1 MFVQQGHFLWC
12 TLHVIF
18 VTECDSFYVKKYV
31 NDPEEYAADLYHNV
45 SLFIEWLEGHS

>member
-45 SLFIEWLEGHS
+45 SLFIECLEGHS